1 MRFIS
6 LVAELRKRNSLLFY
20 AGLLNLLGAIYCMVR
35 YQQQP
40 IVIVTGV
47 NAWLKPIKFFLSIGI
62 LSFTMGW
69 LCYYLK
75 AQKKVRVYSW
85 VLTITMVIEMGVI
98 VWQAANGRISHFNIE
113 TSLYANLFKLMGVA
127 IIVATGWTAYIG
139 FLFFQQREF
148 TISDTYLWGI
158 RLGLLFFVVFSLEG
172 GLMVA
177 RMQHSVGG
185 PDGSPGVPL
194 FNWSNFL
201 GDLRVAH
208 FFGMHSL
215 QILPLVGRFLTN
227 TKKQLFLFAGLYLV
241 LVLVYLVQA
250 LMGIPAF
257 Y

>member
-6 LVAELRKRNSLLFY
+6 LIAELRKRNSLLFY
-20 AGLLNLLGAIYCMVR
+20 FGLLNLLGAVYCMVR

-47 NAWLKPIKFFLSIGI
+47 NAWLKPIKFFLSIS
-62 LSFTMGW
+62 LLCWTMGW
-69 LCYYLK
+69 LGHYLK
-75 AQKKVRVYSW
+75 AQKQMKIYSW
-85 VLTITMVIEMGVI
+85 VLVLTMTFEMAVI

-113 TSLYANLFKLMGVA
+113 TALYGRLFMAMGVA
-127 IIVATGWTAYIG
+127 IGMATAWTAFIG
-139 FLFFQQREF
+139 FLFFRQRVF
-148 TISDTYLWGI
+148 TISETYVWGI
-158 RLGLLFFVVFSLEG
+158 RLGILFFVAFSLEG
-172 GLMVA
+172 GLMVS

-208 FFGMHSL
+208 FFGIHSL
-215 QILPLVGRFLTN
+215 QILPLMGRYFTT
-227 TKKQLFLFAGLYLV
+227 TKKQMFIFALVYLI
-241 LVLVYLVQA
+241 LVLVYLGQA